1 MNFQV
6 PNLPDNVD
14 WKQYETYTKSGAVR
28 YVVELRHSGLGK
40 FRVIRDSDA
49 RIAREKS
56 LAVVETWQKQWKAA
70 QLTAQA
76 EESLEELRNILVSS
90 LTRDHSITLDSSALT
105 FPSEPPLEPDLLPNP
120 PKPKLKDFPLKPE
133 NTQESTVP
141 KPHADKYQPI
151 VGFRDLFSRRSR
163 QEKAEAARK
172 RYEEDLREWEK
183 GVEKLREAR
192 LRDWEAKVK
201 EIKKYN
207 EEIMTKWELRVS
219 QAKFENS
226 RRIADYEKQ
235 LEAWEKRRKK
245 HEARAKSM
253 LVNYSQKELSS
264 VEAYCSLVLEES
276 PYPRW
281 FPKEFELQ
289 YIPDTST
296 VVVDYLFPSFDN
308 IPKTKEVAY
317 MQKRDEFQEKK
328 LSQKEQQKLYD
339 SLLYQVALRT
349 IYELFDADTAN
360 AIDGIVFNGFVR
372 SIDKATGKPV
382 RPCILSIQATK
393 EEFAEL
399 DLANV
404 DPKACFKRLKGV
416 GSSQLHMLAPIAPIL
431 NLDKEDSR
439 FIAAREVINGVDET
453 INIAAMDWED
463 FEHLIRE
470 LFEAEFAERGAEVKI
485 TQASRDRGVD
495 AVVFDPD
502 PITGGKII
510 IQAKRYTNA
519 VGAGDVRE
527 LFGVVEAEGA
537 NKGILV
543 TTSDYGPDAYK
554 WAKDKPLTLLNGSN
568 LLHLLEKH
576 GHKAKIDLKEAKQI
590 LSEGVLD

>member
-1 MNFQV
+1 M

-14 WKQYETYTKSGAVR
+14 WRQYETYTKSGAVR
-28 YVVELRHSGLGK
+28 YVVELRHGGIGK
-40 FRVIRDSDA
+40 FRVVRDSDA
-49 RIAREKS
+49 RIVREKA
-56 LAVVETWQKQWKAA
+56 LAVVKTWQKQWKAA

-76 EESLEELRNILVSS
+76 KESLEELRNILVSS
-90 LTRDHSITLDSSALT
+90 LTRDHSIMLDSSALT
-105 FPSEPPLEPDLLPNP
+105 FPSEPPLEPELLPNP
-120 PKPKLKDFPLKPE
+120 PKPKLKNFPPKPE
-133 NTQESTVP
+133 NIQESTVP

-151 VGFRDLFSRRSR
+151 IGFRDLFSRRSR
-163 QEKAEAARK
+163 REKAEAARK

-183 GVEKLREAR
+183 GIEKLREER
-192 LRDWEAKVK
+192 LREWEAKVK
-201 EIKKYN
+201 GVKKYN
-207 EEIMTKWELRVS
+207 EKIMTKWKLRVF

-235 LEAWEKRRKK
+235 LEAWEKRRDK

-264 VEAYCSLVLEES
+264 VEAYCSLVLEGS

-296 VVVDYLFPSFDN
+296 VVVDYLFPTLDD

-317 MQKRDEFQEKK
+317 IQKRDEFQEKE

-339 SLLYQVALRT
+339 SLLYQIALRT

-360 AIDGIVFNGFVR
+360 AIDEIVFNGFVR

-439 FIAAREVINGVDET
+439 FIAAREVINGVDEA
-453 INIAAMDWED
+453 INVAAMDWGD

-510 IQAKRYTNA
+510 IQAKRYTNV

-554 WAKDKPLTLLNGSN
+554 WAKGKPLTLLNGSN
-568 LLHLLEKH
+568 LLHLLDKH

-590 LSEGVLD
+590 LSEEALG